1 MGWNPEAELTKE
13 KGIPYALV
21 GLEAEKCEIN

>member
-1 MGWNPEAELTKE
+1 MGWNPEAKLTKE
-13 KGIPYALV
+13 KGTPYVLV